1 MRNALTV
8 LSIWILAL
16 EATPSASAGMI
27 YGVTNLT
34 FDCANLTVRAD
45 FSIAAK
51 RFGDGICDSDV
62 QFMVSNAAQ
71 TNFLAFSETVSNN
84 TSQTW
89 TDFHI
94 RLGFGS
100 GQNFIPSTS
109 QDGLTFPIAP
119 APTSSGFNNLTRDS
133 DNLNWDQGSVTNNVT
148 FGFTTAIPNF
158 NTNMP
163 EQAITPCPAGQ
174 QAPCYTFTL
183 RETPSVPEPASG
195 LLVGVAAIGMLLF
208 KTPSAVFVTASP
220 RRQV

>member
-1 MRNALTV
+1 
-8 LSIWILAL
+8 
-16 EATPSASAGMI
+16 MI
-27 YGVTNLT
+27 YGATNLT
-34 FDCANLTVRAD
+34 SDCATVAIRAD
-45 FSIAAK
+45 FSIATKTFA
-51 RFGDGICDSDV
+51 DGICDSDV
-62 QFMVSNAAQ
+62 QFMVSNTAQ
-71 TNFLAFSETVSNN
+71 TNFLAFSETVRNN
-84 TSQTW
+84 TSQEW

-119 APTSSGFNNLTRDS
+119 APTSSVFKNLTRDS
-133 DNLNWDQGSVTNNVT
+133 DNLNWDQGSIANLNNVT
-148 FGFTTAIPNF
+148 FGFTIATPNF

-195 LLVGVAAIGMLLF
+195 LLVAVAAIGMLLYF
-208 KTPSAVFVTASP
+208 
-220 RRQV
+220 RRRRRYS